1 MKKLLLSGLL
11 AIALGFQ
18 ATAQTGAAAAVSN
31 QPVLLEKVT
40 AKPGELVIAYE
51 KWRLPNGLTLF
62 IHEDH
67 SDPVA
72 HIEVT
77 YHVGSARESIG
88 KSGFAHF
95 FEHMMFQ
102 GSDNVADEEHFKI
115 VQTAGGNMNGT
126 TNHDRTNYF
135 QSVPRNYV
143 ETALWLEADR
153 MGFLLDAVTQKKF
166 ETQRATVKNEK
177 DQRITNVPY
186 GMRDEIKN
194 TILYPPSHPYY
205 WPTIGF
211 VEDLNRVGVDDLK
224 NFFMR
229 WYGPNNA
236 SIVVAGDVTPA
247 EVLKLT
253 EKYFGSIPRGPE
265 VRKQRVDPVR
275 LADNVYAN
283 YGDKVYLPMLQFTYP
298 TVPAYHPDEAALDI
312 LGSVLGEGNNSIFYK
327 NFVKTEKALQAATF
341 HGVGYGN
348 ELAGEFNII
357 VVSFP
362 DGETDVE
369 AMVRKTLEEFDA
381 VGIDDEALIRAKAGI
396 ETQVMQSMQSVAGK
410 ASMIS
415 QMYYT
420 LGDKKWNVNDELVR
434 YQKVTKEDVMRV
446 YRQYVKGKF
455 AAIVNIFPKNAN
467 AASNKEETKPVE
479 TSGQAVKGELEYKG
493 LSYKKP
499 TDNFDRSKRPEI
511 GTAPSPIVPA
521 IYEDKF
527 ANGIKVLGTETSELP
542 IVSLYFSIKGGN
554 MAINDQSKTG
564 LASITASMM
573 DQATQNY
580 TSEQFEAELQ
590 KLGSS
595 ISFNAGRDN
604 TFISVTTQKKNIDKT
619 LALLEEKLL
628 RPKFT
633 AEDFKRIQK
642 SVAQSIN
649 SSKFDAG
656 DLAEKAYAK
665 LIYGQKSIMAEPT
678 EGTFKTIKS
687 FTVKDVQAY
696 YDKFYTPELTNL
708 IIVGDI
714 KQSEII
720 PKLQFLNKWNKK
732 NTVLPNVTLSAPVV
746 EKTQI
751 YLVDKYK
758 SSQSE
763 IRVGYLALPYDFNG
777 KYFKSRV
784 MNFPLSGN
792 FNSRINQNIR
802 EDKGFTYGIYGGF
815 SGGDVAGP
823 FTIGCGVRGTATDS
837 AIKEIFYELNK
848 YRSSG
853 ITDEELDFAKKS
865 LRSGD
870 ALRYETPFQK
880 ASFLS
885 VIAERNLP
893 KDYIDQQNNLL
904 STLTKDEINKLAN
917 ELLPTDKMI
926 IVVVGDK
933 EKIAEPLMKLG
944 YKVIDYKVE

>member
-1 MKKLLLSGLL
+1 ML
-11 AIALGFQ
+11 ALALGFQ
-18 ATAQTGAAAAVSN
+18 SMAQTGNAPAATN

-40 AKPGELVIAYE
+40 AKPGELLIAYE

-102 GSDNVADEEHFKI
+102 GSDNAADEEHFKI

-135 QSVPRNYV
+135 QTVPKNYM

-194 TILYPPSHPYY
+194 TILYPPNHPYY

-211 VEDLNRVGVDDLK
+211 VEDLNRVGVEDLK

-236 SIVVAGDVTPA
+236 SIVVAGDVNPA

-283 YGDKVYLPMLQFTYP
+283 YGDKVYLPLLQFTYP

-312 LGSVLGEGNNSIFYK
+312 LGAVMGDGNNSIFYK
-327 NFVKTEKALQAATF
+327 NFVKSEKALQASTF

-369 AMVRKTLEEFDA
+369 AMVRKTLDEFDA
-381 VGIDDEALIRAKAGI
+381 AGIDDEALARAKAGI

-420 LGDKKWNVNDELVR
+420 LGDKKWNINDELTR
-434 YQKVTKEDVMRV
+434 YQKVTKEEVMRV
-446 YRQYVKGKF
+446 FRQYIKGKY
-455 AAIVNIFPKNAN
+455 AAIVNIFPKSTN

-479 TSGQAVKGELEYKG
+479 TSGQAAKGELEYKG

-499 TDNFDRSKRPEI
+499 VDNFDRSKRPEV
-511 GTAPSPIVPA
+511 GPAPSPVVPA

-554 MAINDQSKTG
+554 NAMNDQSKTG
-564 LASITASMM
+564 LAAITAEMM
-573 DQATQNY
+573 GQATQSY

-604 TFISVTTQKKNIDKT
+604 TFISVTSQKKNLDKT

-665 LIYGQKSIMAEPT
+665 LIYGAKSIMAEPV
-678 EGTFKTIKS
+678 EGTFKTVKS

-696 YDKFYTPELTNL
+696 YDKFYAPELTNL
-708 IIVGDI
+708 VIVGDV
-714 KQSEII
+714 KQSEIM

-732 NTVLPNVTLSAPVV
+732 NTVIPNVTLSAPVV

-763 IRVGYLALPYDFNG
+763 IRVGYLALPYDYNG
-777 KYFKSRV
+777 KYFKARV

-853 ITDEELDFAKKS
+853 MSDDELDFAKKS

-893 KDYIDQQNNLL
+893 KDYIDQQNKVLA
-904 STLTKDEINKLAN
+904 SLTKAELNQLAN
-917 ELLPTDKMI
+917 ELLPTDKMV

-933 EKIAEPLMKLG
+933 EKIGEALSKLG
-944 YKVIDYKVE
+944 YKVVDYKVE

>member
-1 MKKLLLSGLL
+1 ML
-11 AIALGFQ
+11 ALALGFQ
-18 ATAQTGAAAAVSN
+18 SMAQTGNAPAATN

-40 AKPGELVIAYE
+40 AKPGELLIAYE

-135 QSVPRNYV
+135 QTVPKNYM

-194 TILYPPSHPYY
+194 TILYPPNHPYY

-211 VEDLNRVGVDDLK
+211 VEDLNRVGVEDLK

-236 SIVVAGDVTPA
+236 SIVVAGDVNPA

-283 YGDKVYLPMLQFTYP
+283 YGDKVYLPLLQFTYP

-312 LGSVLGEGNNSIFYK
+312 LGAVMGDGNNSIFYK
-327 NFVKTEKALQAATF
+327 NFVKSEKALQASTF

-369 AMVRKTLEEFDA
+369 AMVRKTLDEFDA
-381 VGIDDEALIRAKAGI
+381 AGIDDEALARAKAGI

-420 LGDKKWNVNDELVR
+420 LGDKKWNINDELTR
-434 YQKVTKEDVMRV
+434 YQKVTKEEVMRV
-446 YRQYVKGKF
+446 FRQYIKGKY
-455 AAIVNIFPKNAN
+455 AAIVNIFPKSTN

-479 TSGQAVKGELEYKG
+479 TSGQAAKGELEYKG

-499 TDNFDRSKRPEI
+499 VDNFDRSKRPEV
-511 GTAPSPIVPA
+511 GPAPSPVVPA

-554 MAINDQSKTG
+554 NAMNDQSKTG
-564 LASITASMM
+564 LAAITAEMM
-573 DQATQNY
+573 GQATQSY

-604 TFISVTTQKKNIDKT
+604 TFISVTSQKKNLDKT

-665 LIYGQKSIMAEPT
+665 LIYGAKSIMAEPV
-678 EGTFKTIKS
+678 EGTFKTVKS

-696 YDKFYTPELTNL
+696 YDKFYAPELTNL
-708 IIVGDI
+708 VIVGDV
-714 KQSEII
+714 KQSEIM

-732 NTVLPNVTLSAPVV
+732 NTVIPNVTLAAPVV

-763 IRVGYLALPYDFNG
+763 IRVGYLALPYDYNG
-777 KYFKSRV
+777 KYFKARV

-853 ITDEELDFAKKS
+853 MSDDELDFAKKS

-893 KDYIDQQNNLL
+893 KDYIDQQNKVLA
-904 STLTKDEINKLAN
+904 SLTKAELNQLAN
-917 ELLPTDKMI
+917 ELLPTDKMV

-933 EKIAEPLMKLG
+933 EKIGEALSKLG
-944 YKVIDYKVE
+944 YKVVDYKVE

>member
-1 MKKLLLSGLL
+1 ML
-11 AIALGFQ
+11 ALALGFQ
-18 ATAQTGAAAAVSN
+18 SMAQTGNAPAATN

-40 AKPGELVIAYE
+40 AKPGELLIAYE

-135 QSVPRNYV
+135 QTVPKNYM

-194 TILYPPSHPYY
+194 TILYPPNHPYY

-211 VEDLNRVGVDDLK
+211 VEDLNRVGVEDLK

-236 SIVVAGDVTPA
+236 SIVVAGDVNPA

-283 YGDKVYLPMLQFTYP
+283 YGDKVYLPLLQFTYP

-312 LGSVLGEGNNSIFYK
+312 LGAVMGDGNNSIFYK
-327 NFVKTEKALQAATF
+327 NFVKSEKALQASTF

-369 AMVRKTLEEFDA
+369 AMVRKTLDEFDA
-381 VGIDDEALIRAKAGI
+381 AGIDDEALARAKAGI

-420 LGDKKWNVNDELVR
+420 LGDKKWNINDELTR
-434 YQKVTKEDVMRV
+434 YQKVTKEEVMRV
-446 YRQYVKGKF
+446 FRQYIKGKY
-455 AAIVNIFPKNAN
+455 AAIVNIFPKSTN

-479 TSGQAVKGELEYKG
+479 TSGQAAKGELEYKG

-499 TDNFDRSKRPEI
+499 VDNFDRSKRPEV
-511 GTAPSPIVPA
+511 GPAPSPVVPA

-554 MAINDQSKTG
+554 NAMNDQSKTG
-564 LASITASMM
+564 LAAITAEMM
-573 DQATQNY
+573 GQATQSY

-604 TFISVTTQKKNIDKT
+604 TFISVTSQKKNLDKT

-665 LIYGQKSIMAEPT
+665 LIYGAKSIMAEPV
-678 EGTFKTIKS
+678 EGTFKTVKS

-696 YDKFYTPELTNL
+696 YDKFYAPELTNL
-708 IIVGDI
+708 VIVGDV
-714 KQSEII
+714 KQSEIM

-732 NTVLPNVTLSAPVV
+732 NTVIPNVTLAAPVV

-763 IRVGYLALPYDFNG
+763 IRVGYLALPYDYNG
-777 KYFKSRV
+777 KYFKARV

-853 ITDEELDFAKKS
+853 MTDDELDFAKKS

-893 KDYIDQQNNLL
+893 KDYIDQQNKVLA
-904 STLTKDEINKLAN
+904 SLTKAELNQLAN
-917 ELLPTDKMI
+917 ELLPTDKMV

-933 EKIAEPLMKLG
+933 EKIGEALSKLG
-944 YKVIDYKVE
+944 YKVVDYKVE

>member
-1 MKKLLLSGLL
+1 ML
-11 AIALGFQ
+11 ALALGLQ
-18 ATAQTGAAAAVSN
+18 SVAQTGTAPAATN

-40 AKPGELVIAYE
+40 AKPGELLIAYE

-135 QSVPRNYV
+135 QSVPKNYM

-177 DQRITNVPY
+177 DQRVTNVPY

-194 TILYPPSHPYY
+194 TILYPPNHPYY

-211 VEDLNRVGVDDLK
+211 VEDLNSVGVEDLK

-236 SIVVAGDVTPA
+236 SIVVAGDVNPA

-265 VRKQRVDPVR
+265 VRKQRVEPVR

-283 YGDKVYLPMLQFTYP
+283 YGDKVYLPLLQFTYP

-312 LGSVLGEGNNSIFYK
+312 LGAVMGDGNNSIFYK
-327 NFVKTEKALQAATF
+327 NFVKSEKALQASTF

-369 AMVRKTLEEFDA
+369 SMVRKTLEDFDA
-381 VGIDDEALIRAKAGI
+381 VGIDDEALARAKAGI

-420 LGDKKWNVNDELVR
+420 LGDKKWNMNDELTR

-446 YRQYVKGKF
+446 FRQYIKGKY
-455 AAIVNIFPKNAN
+455 AAIVNIFPKNTN

-479 TSGQAVKGELEYKG
+479 TSGQAAKGELEYKG

-499 TDNFDRSKRPEI
+499 VDNFDRSKRPEV
-511 GTAPSPIVPA
+511 GPAPSPVVPA

-527 ANGIKVLGTETSELP
+527 VNGIKVLGTETSELP

-554 MAINDQSKTG
+554 NALNDQSKTG
-564 LASITASMM
+564 LAAITAEMM

-580 TSEQFEAELQ
+580 TSEQFQAELQ

-604 TFISVTTQKKNIDKT
+604 TFISVTSQKKNLDKT

-633 AEDFKRIQK
+633 PEDFKRIQK

-665 LIYGQKSIMAEPT
+665 LIYGAKSIMAEPV
-678 EGTFKTIKS
+678 EGTFKTVKA
-687 FTVKDVQAY
+687 FTIKDVQAY
-696 YDKFYTPELTNL
+696 YDKFYAPELTNL
-708 IIVGDI
+708 VIVGDV
-714 KQSEII
+714 KQNEIM

-732 NTVLPNVTLSAPVV
+732 NTVLPNVTLAAPVV

-763 IRVGYLALPYDFNG
+763 IRVGYLALPYDYNG
-777 KYFKSRV
+777 KYFKARA
-784 MNFPLSGN
+784 MNFPLGGN
-792 FNSRINQNIR
+792 FNSRLNQNIR
-802 EDKGFTYGIYGGF
+802 EDKGFTYGISSGF
-815 SGGDVAGP
+815 SGGEVAGP

-837 AIKEIFYELNK
+837 AIKEIFFELNK

-853 ITDEELDFAKKS
+853 MTDEELEFAKKS

-893 KDYIDQQNNLL
+893 KDYIDQQNKVLA
-904 STLTKDEINKLAN
+904 SLTKAELNQLAN
-917 ELLPTDKMI
+917 ELLPTDKMV

-933 EKIAEPLMKLG
+933 EKIGEALSKLG
-944 YKVIDYKVE
+944 YKVVDYKVE